1 MLVHL
6 PGRGLRALVLGR
18 QFQSRDLSRLKVRVM
33 RIRSIDDLSEFTEK
47 QLNDNEYVDAIDRN
61 IKTLGLQ
68 YFLSILTVDDF
79 ETICKEMD
87 LQVDNTGSKE
97 RLIDAII
104 EKKNYTKP
112 KTRNIKPSKEKL
124 LFKMELPWLI

>member
-1 MLVHL
+1 M
-6 PGRGLRALVLGR
+6 
-18 QFQSRDLSRLKVRVM
+18 
-33 RIRSIDDLSEFTEK
+33 
-47 QLNDNEYVDAIDRN
+47 
-61 IKTLGLQ
+61 
-68 YFLSILTVDDF
+68 LTVDDL

-112 KTRNIKPSKEKL
+112 KTRAIKPSKEKPAIQDGVSKVDL
-124 LFKMELPWLI
+124 QHWYNKADLVEWLKGKHCKTAGKKKRINY